1 VFQTSDAKKYYNI
14 IDESKQIILKNPVSS
29 EFDVEP
35 FKGERKKV
43 IVTAGRLSEQ
53 KNHELLIEAFSK
65 VKDKFPEYKLVI
77 YGDGPLKDKLQNK
90 IEAVGGENNIILAGR
105 VNQIIDKIHDA
116 SLFVLSSNFEGMPNA
131 LLEAMSLG
139 LPCISTDCPV
149 GGPREIIVN
158 NENGVL
164 VKLNNADDMANAID
178 KILSDREFAEKI
190 GNNANKIYNQ
200 FSVENVCNK
209 WEAFVIKIMKKFYN
223 K

>member
-1 VFQTSDAKKYYNI
+1 MRLFQ
-14 IDESKQIILKNPVSS
+14 
-29 EFDVEP
+29 
-35 FKGERKKV
+35 
-43 IVTAGRLSEQ
+43 
-53 KNHELLIEAFSK
+53 K

-105 VNQIIDKIHDA
+105 VNQIIDKIYDA

-178 KILSDREFAEKI
+178 KILSDREFAEK
-190 GNNANKIYNQ
+190 
-200 FSVENVCNK
+200 
-209 WEAFVIKIMKKFYN
+209 
-223 K
+223 